1 MEQGKDICFMCGT
14 NAKTY
19 VPANNNN
26 NNFNRPV
33 DSAFGSGANFN
44 NNNNAVFGSGASFN
58 NSNYNQMKENY
69 LNSKK
74 DYRNVELKPV
84 KNGERDMFD
93 FFSEHKGTI
102 KIVLFAGL
110 IALLVLIGNAY
121 YKHRI
126 KEIDKDRS
134 IHPIIIK
141 TDLIYP
147 SNHLFLFKYTWGE
160 KVAYLLTK
168 RMTIHFTPDEASTT
182 LYGYCY
188 PTNEYSLL
196 KID

>member
-1 MEQGKDICFMCGT
+1 MRCPKCGAFMEQGKDICFMCGT

-26 NNFNRPV
+26 NNNFNRPV
-33 DSAFGSGANFN
+33 DSAFGSGANFNNN

-93 FFSEHKGTI
+93 FFCDNFI
-102 KIVLFAGL
+102 
-110 IALLVLIGNAY
+110 
-121 YKHRI
+121 
-126 KEIDKDRS
+126 
-134 IHPIIIK
+134 
-141 TDLIYP
+141 
-147 SNHLFLFKYTWGE
+147 
-160 KVAYLLTK
+160 
-168 RMTIHFTPDEASTT
+168 
-182 LYGYCY
+182 
-188 PTNEYSLL
+188 
-196 KID
+196 